1 MVAGDCPASTRGP
14 LSTWEVPRPSFGCT
28 FVAPSGIDGGA
39 VDAGA
44 TSDGGAS
51 APCQSLSGVSAT
63 GGYQPGWSCHGAAVL
78 HSGAS
83 GPIVTFDG
91 GGELAWTGDLPREA
105 QPYIKST
112 TGDRV
117 QADYQEHEIV
127 VCPFCGGYTT
137 QALEIRD
144 GEGGKVRLHEQSG
157 VVLPNLSDAEVLD
170 IFGASAS
177 MVAICS
183 FHAVGPSCTTFDRTE
198 YEHVLATPPAQTIP
212 TASWTAVNSP
222 NGTYQV
228 FWVSSVET
236 NFQSLPNCADGPA
249 PATDTGFVAALT
261 AP

>member
-1 MVAGDCPASTRGP
+1 
-14 LSTWEVPRPSFGCT
+14 
-28 FVAPSGIDGGA
+28 
-39 VDAGA
+39 
-44 TSDGGAS
+44 
-51 APCQSLSGVSAT
+51 
-63 GGYQPGWSCHGAAVL
+63 VL

-198 YEHVLATPPAQTIP
+198 YEHVLATTPAQTIP
-212 TASWTAVNSP
+212 NASWTAVNSP